1 MDVGVRELKA
11 KLSEYLDRAER
22 GETIRVTHRGRAKA
36 LLGPAGATAAAV
48 ARGIEEGWLVPGEPE
63 PPAAVV
69 RACSERR
76 TDEVLSEDRGF

>member
-36 LLGPAGATAAAV
+36 LLGPPGTAAEAIE
-48 ARGIEEGWLVPGEPE
+48 RGIEEGWLVLGEAE
-63 PPAAVV
+63 SPAPVV
-69 RACSERR
+69 RTRSGRR
-76 TDEVLSEDRGF
+76 SDDVLAEDRGL